1 MGDWR
6 VTICIGLNSSERE
19 RRQKQRRKSVC
30 VWAAEGTCW
39 WLTVKADT
47 LSKKHFS
54 LEILFLKCSKAHT
67 YCMWM
72 LLRDFCFFYLF
83 GSCWKSEM
91 SFRYSTRWT
100 TSYSSPDASFHI
112 SCNDR
117 LLFHFTVHF
126 KLPVNL
132 AYSLNIC
139 FKFSGFLIRQSKWW
153 FYSISGWV
161 FIFLG
166 VLLCF

>member
-19 RRQKQRRKSVC
+19 RRQKQRRKSVY

-39 WLTVKADT
+39 WLILKADT
-47 LSKKHFS
+47 LSNSFS
-54 LEILFLKCSKAHT
+54 LEILFLKYNEAYT

-72 LLRDFCFFYLF
+72 LLRDFCFLHLF

-100 TSYSSPDASFHI
+100 ASYSSPDASFHI

-117 LLFHFTVHF
+117 LLLHFTVHF
-126 KLPVNL
+126 KLPVKAFGIL
-132 AYSLNIC
+132 AEYL
-139 FKFSGFLIRQSKWW
+139 FQVVW
-153 FYSISGWV
+153 FPDKAEQV
-161 FIFLG
+161 M
-166 VLLCF
+166 VLQH